1 MPDTSAHIV
10 KQFEEELRLIK
21 EKVLRLG
28 GLVEEGIANS
38 IKALVERD
46 TQLAERTIEND
57 HVINGLEVE
66 IDELCLKVLALRQ
79 PAASDLRLI
88 TTAIKI
94 ITDLERIGDMAVN
107 VCERVLE
114 LNEESPLKP
123 YIDIPRMALA
133 AQRMLK
139 ESLDAFVNKDTELA
153 TKVLVED
160 DFVDD
165 LNRQIFR
172 ELLTF
177 MMEDPNTIS
186 RAMKILFISKYL
198 ERIADHATNIAEMVV
213 FMVKGKV
220 IRHIKQQQEQERGKD

>member
-1 MPDTSAHIV
+1 MPDTHTI
-10 KQFEEELRLIK
+10 KQYEEELRQIK

-28 GLVEEGIANS
+28 GIVEEQIARS
-38 IKALVERD
+38 IKALVNRD
-46 TQLAERTIEND
+46 TALARAAIEDD
-57 HVINGLEVE
+57 HIVNGLEVE

-114 LNEESPLKP
+114 LNEEPPLKP
-123 YIDIPRMALA
+123 YIDIPRMAEA
-133 AQRMLK
+133 AQKMLK
-139 ESLDAFVNKDTELA
+139 EALDAFVNGDTTLA
-153 TKVLVED
+153 TKVLSED
-160 DFVDD
+160 DFVDE

-172 ELLTF
+172 ELLSF
-177 MMEDPNTIS
+177 MLENPPTIT
-186 RAMKILFISKYL
+186 RAMKVLFISKYL

-220 IRHIKQQQEQERGKD
+220 IRHIKPVQE

>member
-1 MPDTSAHIV
+1 MSDTHTI

-57 HVINGLEVE
+57 HVVNGLEVE

-114 LNEESPLKP
+114 LNEEAPLKP
-123 YIDIPRMALA
+123 YIDIPRMAKA

-139 ESLDAFVNKDTELA
+139 ESLDAFVNGDTDLA

-186 RAMKILFISKYL
+186 RAMKILFISKCL
-198 ERIADHATNIAEMVV
+198 ERIAYHATNIAEMVV

-220 IRHIKQQQEQERGKD
+220 IRHIKQQQEEAK

>member
-1 MPDTSAHIV
+1 MSDTHTI

-57 HVINGLEVE
+57 HVVNGLEVE

-88 TTAIKI
+88 TTAVKI

-114 LNEESPLKP
+114 LNEEAPLKP
-123 YIDIPRMALA
+123 YIDIPRMAEA

-139 ESLDAFVNKDTELA
+139 ESLDAFVNGDTDLA

-160 DFVDD
+160 EFVDD

-186 RAMKILFISKYL
+186 RAMKILFISKYI

-220 IRHIKQQQEQERGKD
+220 IRHIKQQQEQF

>member
-1 MPDTSAHIV
+1 MSDTHTI

-57 HVINGLEVE
+57 HVVNGLEVE

-114 LNEESPLKP
+114 LNEEAPLKP
-123 YIDIPRMALA
+123 YIDIPRMAEA

-139 ESLDAFVNKDTELA
+139 ESLDAFVNGDTDLA

-220 IRHIKQQQEQERGKD
+220 IRHIKQQQEG

>member
-1 MPDTSAHIV
+1 MSDTHTI
-10 KQFEEELRLIK
+10 KQYEEELRLIK

-57 HVINGLEVE
+57 HVVNGLEVE

-88 TTAIKI
+88 TTAVKI

-114 LNEESPLKP
+114 LNEEAPLKP
-123 YIDIPRMALA
+123 YIDIPRMAEA

-139 ESLDAFVNKDTELA
+139 ESLDAFVNGDTDLA

-186 RAMKILFISKYL
+186 RAMKILFISKYI

-220 IRHIKQQQEQERGKD
+220 IRHIKQQEEQERGKD

>member
-1 MPDTSAHIV
+1 MPHTHAHIV
-10 KQFEEELRLIK
+10 KQYEEELRLIK

-139 ESLDAFVNKDTELA
+139 ESLDAFVNGDTDLA
-153 TKVLVED
+153 AKVLVED
-160 DFVDD
+160 DFVDE

-198 ERIADHATNIAEMVV
+198 ERIADHATNIAEIVV

-220 IRHIKQQQEQERGKD
+220 IRHTKPQAETVSQ

>member
-1 MPDTSAHIV
+1 MSDTHTIR
-10 KQFEEELRLIK
+10 QYEEELRQIK

-57 HVINGLEVE
+57 HVVNGLEVE

-88 TTAIKI
+88 TTAVKI

-107 VCERVLE
+107 VCERVME
-114 LNEESPLKP
+114 LNDEPPLKP
-123 YIDIPRMALA
+123 YIDIPRMAVA

-139 ESLDAFVNKDTELA
+139 ESLDAFVNGDTDLA
-153 TKVLVED
+153 TKVLRED

-177 MMEDPNTIS
+177 MMEEPNT
-186 RAMKILFISKYL
+186 
-198 ERIADHATNIAEMVV
+198 
-213 FMVKGKV
+213 KGKV
-220 IRHIKQQQEQERGKD
+220 IRHIKQALEG

>member
-1 MPDTSAHIV
+1 MDTHTIR
-10 KQFEEELRLIK
+10 QYEEELRQIK

-38 IKALVERD
+38 IKALVNRD
-46 TQLAERTIEND
+46 SKLARTVIEND
-57 HVINGLEVE
+57 HIINGLEVE

-94 ITDLERIGDMAVN
+94 ITDLERIGDMSVN
-107 VCERVLE
+107 LSERVLE
-114 LNEESPLKP
+114 LNEEPPLKP
-123 YIDIPRMALA
+123 YIDIPRMAEA

-139 ESLDAFVNKDTELA
+139 ESLDAFVNGDTELA
-153 TKVLVED
+153 TRVLTED

-177 MMEDPNTIS
+177 MIEEPSTIS
-186 RAMKILFISKYL
+186 RAMKVLFISKYL
-198 ERIADHATNIAEMVV
+198 ERIADHATNIAEIVV

-220 IRHIKQQQEQERGKD
+220 IRHIKPQQECQ

>member
-1 MPDTSAHIV
+1 MSDTHTI

-57 HVINGLEVE
+57 HVVNGLEVE

-114 LNEESPLKP
+114 LNEEVPLKP
-123 YIDIPRMALA
+123 YIDIPRMAEA

-139 ESLDAFVNKDTELA
+139 ESLDAFVNGDTDLA

-220 IRHIKQQQEQERGKD
+220 IRHIKQQQEG

>member
-1 MPDTSAHIV
+1 MSETHTIR
-10 KQFEEELRLIK
+10 QFEEELRLIK

-57 HVINGLEVE
+57 HVVNGLEVE

-114 LNEESPLKP
+114 LNEEAPLKP
-123 YIDIPRMALA
+123 YIDIPRMAEA

-139 ESLDAFVNKDTELA
+139 ESLDAFVNGDTDLA

-220 IRHIKQQQEQERGKD
+220 IRHIKQQQE

>member
-1 MPDTSAHIV
+1 MPDTHAHIV

-139 ESLDAFVNKDTELA
+139 ESLDAFVNGDTDLA

-160 DFVDD
+160 DFVDE

-186 RAMKILFISKYL
+186 RAMKVLFISKYL
-198 ERIADHATNIAEMVV
+198 ERIADHATNIAEIVV

-220 IRHIKQQQEQERGKD
+220 IRHMKPQQENQ

>member
-1 MPDTSAHIV
+1 MSDTHTI

-57 HVINGLEVE
+57 HVVNGLEVE

-107 VCERVLE
+107 VCERVIE
-114 LNEESPLKP
+114 LNEEAPLKP
-123 YIDIPRMALA
+123 YIDIPRMAEA

-186 RAMKILFISKYL
+186 RAMKILFISKYI

-220 IRHIKQQQEQERGKD
+220 IRHIKQALEG

>member
-1 MPDTSAHIV
+1 MADMHIV
-10 KQFEEELRLIK
+10 RQYEEELRLIK

-28 GLVEEGIANS
+28 GLVEEQISRS
-38 IKALVERD
+38 IMALINRD
-46 TQLAERTIEND
+46 TALAENTIAED
-57 HVINGLEVE
+57 HTVNGLEVE
-66 IDELCLKVLALRQ
+66 IDELCLRVIALRQ

-107 VCERVLE
+107 VCERVIE
-114 LNEESPLKP
+114 LNEEPPLKP
-123 YIDIPRMALA
+123 YIDIPRMAGA
-133 AQRMLK
+133 AQKMLK
-139 ESLDAFVNKDTELA
+139 ESLDAFVNGDTELA
-153 TKVLVED
+153 RSVLSED

-172 ELLTF
+172 ELLSF
-177 MMEDPNTIS
+177 MIENPPTITM
-186 RAMKILFISKYL
+186 AMKVLFISKYL

-220 IRHIKQQQEQERGKD
+220 IRHVKPQQEG